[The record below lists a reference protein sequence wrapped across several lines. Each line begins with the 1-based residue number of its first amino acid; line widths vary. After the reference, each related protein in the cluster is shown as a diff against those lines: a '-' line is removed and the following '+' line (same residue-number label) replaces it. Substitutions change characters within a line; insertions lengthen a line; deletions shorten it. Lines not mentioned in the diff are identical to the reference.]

1 MSFDPY
7 LLNELLLKNGYEL
20 VAVMPPKIFGVYMF
34 KIFVNDTVEISYG
47 GYETYKRVPKDTY
60 RVYDAVISAI
70 DLLKQNVVEP
80 FLPKL
85 YRAYVEAGD
94 SQANIVSVMENFIAK
109 NPLPYPRITFS
120 YNIYK
125 LDGQRVYD
133 GKTWFLILTP
143 FALSKNK
150 KNWLWIPINEDG
162 KGSLYSFIVFRG

>member
-1 MSFDPY
+1 
-7 LLNELLLKNGYEL
+7 
-20 VAVMPPKIFGVYMF
+20 
-34 KIFVNDTVEISYG
+34 
-47 GYETYKRVPKDTY
+47 
-60 RVYDAVISAI
+60 
-70 DLLKQNVVEP
+70 LLKQNVVES

-85 YRAYVEAGD
+85 YRAYVESGD